1 MEKQEQS
8 ELLTDALT
16 LSGTEGIWKGIQ
28 LHYETDL
35 LFKVIWVDQNLK
47 ARGHEK
53 RAGELVLHGQL
64 PRGTLR
70 GVLTNSCV
78 HKS

>member
-53 RAGELVLHGQL
+53 RLENWHSMASF
-64 PRGTLR
+64 PRE
-70 GVLTNSCV
+70 
-78 HKS
+78 H